1 MKIIVAPDSF
11 KESLS
16 SLEAARQIEAG
27 FREIFP
33 DAEILKLPV
42 ADGGEGTVEAL
53 VAATGGEIRKVRVS
67 GPLGTPVEA
76 FYGVCGDGR
85 TAVIEM
91 AAASGLAL
99 VPPDRRDPLLTG
111 SSGTGQLIRRAL
123 DDGLRHLIIGI
134 GGSATND
141 AGAGMLQALGVRL
154 LDARGQDLSAGGGAL
169 KRLAKIDAGGLDPR
183 LADCRVEVA
192 CDVDNPLTGE
202 RGASAVF
209 GPQKGATPA
218 MVAELDANLALFAR
232 VVERDL
238 GRSIEGVPGAGAA
251 GGMGGALMAFLR
263 ARLRPGVEIV
273 LDAIELKTLMRGAD
287 LVITGEGCIDRQC
300 IYGKT
305 PVGVARIARQEGVP
319 VIALAGGL
327 GPGAEAVRDCG
338 IQALFSI
345 VRGPCSLE
353 EALSKAAQNLHSA
366 ARHLAA
372 VICLG
377 SRMQA
382 DSSCGAA
389 AVHEAAS
396 ARSDKKK

>member
-1 MKIIVAPDSF
+1 VKVIIAPDSF

-16 SLEAARQIEAG
+16 SLEVARQIEAG
-27 FREIFP
+27 FKEVFP
-33 DAEILKLPV
+33 DAEVLKLPV

-53 VAATGGEIRKVRVS
+53 VAATDGEIRKVSVS

-99 VPPDRRDPLLTG
+99 LPPDRRNPLLT
-111 SSGTGQLIRRAL
+111 SSFGTGQLIRQVL

-154 LDARGQDLSAGGGAL
+154 LDGQKQDLSSGGGAL
-169 KRLAKIDAGGLDPR
+169 RGLAKIDVRTLDPR
-183 LADCRVEVA
+183 LRECQVEVA
-192 CDVDNPLTGE
+192 CDVDNPLTGQ

-218 MVAELDANLALFAR
+218 MVAELDANLANFAR
-232 VVERDL
+232 RVELDL
-238 GRSIEGVPGAGAA
+238 GRSIDAVPGAGAA
-251 GGMGGALMAFLR
+251 GGMGGALLAFLE

-273 LDAIELKTLMRGAD
+273 LDAIDLKTLLRGAD
-287 LVITGEGCIDRQC
+287 LVITGEGRIDGQSV
-300 IYGKT
+300 YGKT
-305 PVGVARIARQEGVP
+305 PVGVGRIAGQQGVP
-319 VIALAGGL
+319 VIALAGSL
-327 GPGAEAVRDCG
+327 GPGAEDVLDCG
-338 IQALFSI
+338 IQALFS
-345 VRGPCSLE
+345 VVGGPCSLE
-353 EALSKAAQNLHSA
+353 EALATAAQNVRRS

-372 VICLG
+372 VMRLG
-377 SRMQA
+377 SRVKT
-382 DSSCGAA
+382 GNLP
-389 AVHEAAS
+389 
-396 ARSDKKK
+396 

>member
-1 MKIIVAPDSF
+1 MKIIIAPDSF

-16 SLEAARQIEAG
+16 SLSVARQIEAG

-76 FYGVCGDGR
+76 FYGVCGNGR

-99 VPPDRRDPLLTG
+99 VPTDRRNPLLT
-111 SSGTGQLIRRAL
+111 SSFGTGQLIRRVL
-123 DDGLRHLIIGI
+123 DDDLGHLIIGI

-154 LDARGQDLSAGGGAL
+154 LDGQGQDLPVGGGAL
-169 KRLAKIDAGGLDPR
+169 GRLAAIDVSGLDPR
-183 LADCRVEVA
+183 LRDCQIEVA

-202 RGASAVF
+202 RGASAVY

-218 MVAELDANLALFAR
+218 MVSELDANLALFAR
-232 VVERDL
+232 MVERDL
-238 GRSIEGVPGAGAA
+238 GRSMDTVPGAGAA
-251 GGMGGALMAFLR
+251 GGMGGALLAFLG

-273 LDAIELKTLMRGAD
+273 LDAIDLKNLVRDAD
-287 LVITGEGCIDRQC
+287 LVITGEGCIDGQSV
-300 IYGKT
+300 YGKT
-305 PVGVARIARQEGVP
+305 PVGVARIAGEQGVP
-319 VIALAGGL
+319 VIALAGSL
-327 GPGAEAVRDCG
+327 GPDAEDVLACG
-338 IQALFSI
+338 IQALFS
-345 VRGPCSLE
+345 VVHGPCKLE
-353 EALSKAAQNLHSA
+353 EALAAAARNVRRT
-366 ARHLAA
+366 ARHLAE
-372 VICLG
+372 VLRLG
-377 SRMQA
+377 NR
-382 DSSCGAA
+382 
-389 AVHEAAS
+389 
-396 ARSDKKK
+396 ARK